1 LSLTVKCRRGSSGGS
16 AEEVEVVNI
25 RYGYT
30 VHGWT
35 NGIPRCDVV
44 LPGEG
49 EPSMEPVTCMACL
62 LLDPEESLWEA
73 TA

>member
-1 LSLTVKCRRGSSGGS
+1 M
-16 AEEVEVVNI
+16 NI

-30 VHGWT
+30 VHAWT

-44 LPGEG
+44 VRGEG
-49 EPSMEPVTCMACL
+49 EPSMEEVTCAACL
-62 LLDPEESLWEA
+62 LLAPDDSVWLS